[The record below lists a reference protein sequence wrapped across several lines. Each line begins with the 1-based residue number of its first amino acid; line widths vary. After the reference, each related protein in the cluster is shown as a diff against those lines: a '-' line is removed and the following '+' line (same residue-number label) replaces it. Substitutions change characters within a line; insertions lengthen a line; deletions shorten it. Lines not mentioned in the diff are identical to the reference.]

1 MLKLLKIRRYPALHL
16 LMSVGMLIVASTVM
30 LHAHAEIVPVLG
42 RGQVD
47 LTDYECKSMSSP
59 IIKQVCYEKEHSYLL
74 VKVDKKWYQY
84 CAVGEEIFQSFTA
97 SNNAARYYTNNV
109 KDALDCFH

>member
-1 MLKLLKIRRYPALHL
+1 MLKWLKIRRSPALQL
-16 LMSVGMLIVASTVM
+16 WMSVGMLIVASTGM

-47 LTDYECKSMSSP
+47 LTDYECTSMSSP
-59 IIKQVCYEKEHSYLL
+59 IIKQVCYEKEHGYLL
-74 VKVDKKWYQY
+74 VKVDRKWYQY
-84 CAVGEEIFQSFTA
+84 CAVGDEIFQSFKT